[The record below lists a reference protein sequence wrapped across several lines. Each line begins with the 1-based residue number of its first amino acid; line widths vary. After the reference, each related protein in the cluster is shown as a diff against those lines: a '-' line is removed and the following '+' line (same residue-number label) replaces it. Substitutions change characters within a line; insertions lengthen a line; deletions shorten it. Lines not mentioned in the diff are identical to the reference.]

1 MKKKR
6 NILVITFW
14 SYKSGLIQAHVLPY
28 VNIFKKHTRGGK
40 VYLLTQEN
48 KELSPEEKEKIRQT
62 LNAQNIEW
70 FPIKYTPFGGKTLL
84 RWAFV
89 LFPKL
94 IAFILKKRIN
104 YLHPWCTPGGT
115 IAFILSKLTA
125 TPMLVDFYE
134 PHADS
139 MVELG
144 EWNKEGKNYKILKYF
159 EVLQSHHAEY
169 LICSNPDMKEYTLK
183 AYNYKILEK
192 KYFYKPNCID
202 FSKFYP
208 RPKNSKLLKKL
219 NLENK
224 IVGLYVGKFGGIYF
238 EEETFQ
244 LFKQALNFY
253 GKENF
258 HALILTPTPLEKV
271 KELARKADFPEENFT
286 AQFVF
291 HKEIPEYMSLGDF
304 AVSPIHPIPSK
315 KYSSPIK
322 DGEYWAM
329 GLPVIIPDNISE
341 DSDII
346 KKHNIGYVLKEISDR
361 EFANA
366 IEYIDKLLK
375 QENRETLQQRILEV
389 AKKYRSFEIAERVYK
404 EIYGK

>member
-1 MKKKR
+1 MKKR

-14 SYKSGLIQAHVLPY
+14 PYKSGLIQAHVLPY

-48 KELSPEEKEKIRQT
+48 KELSPEEKEKIKQT

-70 FPIKYTPFGGKTLL
+70 LPMKYTPFSGKTLL
-84 RWAFV
+84 RWAFI

-94 IAFILKKRIN
+94 LAFIFKKRIN

-159 EVLQSHHAEY
+159 EILQTHHAEY
-169 LICSNPDMKEYTLK
+169 LICSNPDMKEYALK
-183 AYNYKILEK
+183 AYNYKIPEK

-202 FSKFYP
+202 FAKFYP
-208 RPKNSKLLKKL
+208 RPKNQKLLKKL

-271 KELARKADFPEENFT
+271 KELARKAGFPEENFT

-304 AVSPIHPIPSK
+304 AVSPIHPVPSK

-346 KKHNIGYVLKEISDR
+346 KKHNIGYVLKEISNK

-366 IEYIDKLLK
+366 VEYIDKLLK
-375 QENRETLQQRILEV
+375 QENRETLQQRIFDV